1 MVKVTKWD
9 KEKKKK
15 DKKEFKAEMKG
26 MKYRVLPNIR
36 WALWE
41 SLSNDKW
48 MAAAILVFAF
58 GQYFRNLILACT
70 DKYIVELAASGF
82 GEVRLLAVCLLLF
95 LGNFLFHTVSMAG
108 GNYTGYIGFRRAVDH
123 FYGLLTKKC
132 MDTDYE
138 NNEKMENNNNLNK
151 AREGVVATASYTP
164 VTVRSTI
171 QRTLELFT
179 FSAILSVLDLR
190 LVPIVILP
198 SVAVYFIQHHKMSWV
213 WNMSDNWQLSERQ
226 MAYINRAGA
235 DFTYA
240 KDVRLFG
247 MQEWF
252 GKVFSRSFQERLSWY
267 RQQDAW
273 EFRHNLLMV
282 FVRCSGKFAAY
293 VYVIWLVVRGEIGVG
308 DFVLYFNSVMRL
320 SSAMDVWCDNI
331 SGYQWLSNNI
341 NYVRAYLETEDHTRR
356 EGGVALPSG
365 ACEIEFR
372 NVGYTYFGA
381 EKPVIKNLSFTL
393 KAGEKL
399 ALVGLNGA
407 GKTTVV
413 KLMCGL
419 YDPTEG
425 EILLNKI
432 NVKEYNRKE
441 YFKLF
446 STVFQDCTWLSAS
459 IAENITGQVK
469 GCMDRARMFSCM
481 KNAGIYEKVMS
492 LPKKEET
499 LLGKGVYEDAVDLSG
514 GEKQKLA
521 LAKALYKDAPVL
533 LLDEPTAALD
543 AIAEQEMY
551 LNYVGFSKGKT
562 SLFISHRLAS
572 TRFCDRIMLLV
583 DGRVAECGSHDELM
597 AFGGEYAKLFK
608 IQSSYYGKK
617 EGADDE
623 TGKEMSKQ

>member
-9 KEKKKK
+9 KQKKKE
-15 DKKEFKAEMKG
+15 DKKKFKAEMKA

-36 WALWE
+36 WVMGEAFRY
-41 SLSNDKW
+41 DRW
-48 MAAAILVFAF
+48 MAAAILLFAF
-58 GQYFRNLILACT
+58 GQYFRNLITTCM
-70 DKYIVELAASGF
+70 DKYIVELASAGF
-82 GEVRLLAVCLLLF
+82 GEVRLLAICLLLF
-95 LGNFLFHTVSMAG
+95 AGNFFFYTVYVTAG
-108 GNYTGYIGFRRAVDH
+108 TYTGYIGFRKSVDH
-123 FYGLLTKKC
+123 FFGLLVQKC

-164 VTVRSTI
+164 ITIRSTI

-179 FSAILSVLDLR
+179 FSAILSMLDLR

-198 SVAVYFIQHHKMSWV
+198 SVAAYFIQHHKMEWV
-213 WNMSDNWQLSERQ
+213 WNMADHWQLYDRQ
-226 MAYINRAGA
+226 MDYINRAA
-235 DFTYA
+235 KDLKYA
-240 KDVRLFG
+240 KDVRIFG

-252 GKVFSRSFQERLSWY
+252 EKLFARSFTERLDWY

-273 EFRHNLLMV
+273 DFRHNLLLV
-282 FVRCSGKFAAY
+282 LVKCSGKLAAY
-293 VYVIWLVVRGEIGVG
+293 IYVIWQVVHGEIGVG
-308 DFVLYFNSVMRL
+308 DFVLYLNSVMRL
-320 SSAMDVWCDNI
+320 SSAMDTWCENI

-341 NYVRAYLETEDHTRR
+341 NYIRAYLETEDHTRR
-356 EGGVALPSG
+356 KGGVPLPDG

-372 NVGYTYFGA
+372 NVSYTYFGA
-381 EKPVIKNLSFTL
+381 SAPTIKNLSFTL

-425 EILLNKI
+425 EIFLNGT

-441 YFKLF
+441 YFRLF
-446 STVFQDCTWLSAS
+446 SAVFQDGMLLPAS
-459 IAENITGQVK
+459 VAENVTGQVA
-469 GCMDRARMFSCM
+469 GQIDRERMFSCM
-481 KNAGIYEKVMS
+481 KKAGIYEKVMD
-492 LPKKEET
+492 LAQKEKT
-499 LLGKGVYEDAVDLSG
+499 RFGRGVYDEAVDFSG

-551 LNYVGFSKGKT
+551 LNYVGFSKGKS

-572 TRFCDRIMLLV
+572 TRFCDRIMLLA
-583 DGRVAECGSHDELM
+583 DGRVKECGSHEELM
-597 AFGGEYAKLFK
+597 GLDGEYAKLFR
-608 IQSSYYGKK
+608 IQSSYYNEKK
-617 EGADDE
+617 EDGNDGE
-623 TGKEMSKQ
+623 